1 MIDVI
6 QDGYIIRRIAALSH
20 RSPSSLGQAA
30 THPSCTLYRRSR
42 QNRNGNPRTTER
54 QLLFEPR
61 RIQCVPLVFSLI
73 ALMISA
79 ALLFY
84 EYFLTLD
91 WEVSRYWTI
100 EFKAANLLFYA
111 NRYSALLG
119 NILVVFQYFW
129 TTPSSPA
136 KSLVCSS
143 VETYHQYFILVN
155 QFLVGAM
162 LILRTYALYGRNNR
176 ILAFL
181 LVVAAGTIAVAVW
194 AVISGKP
201 EDDGM
206 DLPLYFGCTYAISH
220 EKGVSLAGAWAGLAT
235 FDSVIFV
242 LTLYRALSRHN
253 SNGLTLLGVLIRDG
267 SIYFGVIV
275 AASLSNILTF
285 LFGEPYTRGLVTT
298 FANIIAAIMIS
309 RLMLNLRDPALS
321 GIPDGTHSTAWT
333 GTGITGM
340 FSSRVDFSG
349 PGGLLETRG
358 RVVSSGGS
366 GTDVQGAEQTPGAQV

>member
-1 MIDVI
+1 MLSVLRVGIFH
-6 QDGYIIRRIAALSH
+6 IRITALSH
-20 RSPSSLGQAA
+20 SSPSPLGQRRPP
-30 THPSCTLYRRSR
+30 THPIPCTGVPR

-61 RIQCVPLVFSLI
+61 HIQCVPLVFSLT

-91 WEVSRYWTI
+91 WEVSRYWTVK
-100 EFKAANLLFYA
+100 FQAANLLFYA
-111 NRYSALLG
+111 NRYLALLG
-119 NILVVFQYFW
+119 NILVVFQNFW
-129 TTPSSPA
+129 TTPSSTA
-136 KSLVCSS
+136 KSL
-143 VETYHQYFILVN
+143 TYHQYFILAN

-181 LVVAAGTIAVAVW
+181 LVVGAGTVAVGVW

-206 DLPLYFGCTYAISH
+206 DLPLYFGCTYAISR

-267 SIYFGVIV
+267 DVIL
-275 AASLSNILTF
+275 ATSLSNILTF
-285 LFGEPYTRGLVTT
+285 LPYTRGLVTT
-298 FANIIAAIMIS
+298 FANILAAIMIS

-321 GIPDGTHSTAWT
+321 GIPDRTQSMAWT
-333 GTGITGM
+333 GTDITGM
-340 FSSRVDFSG
+340 FSSHVDFSG

-366 GTDVQGAEQTPGAQV
+366 GSDVQGAEQRPGAQV

>member
-1 MIDVI
+1 MEI
-6 QDGYIIRRIAALSH
+6 Q
-20 RSPSSLGQAA
+20 
-30 THPSCTLYRRSR
+30 
-42 QNRNGNPRTTER
+42 E
-54 QLLFEPR
+54 QLNANYYLN
-61 RIQCVPLVFSLI
+61 LVTFT
-73 ALMISA
+73 
-79 ALLFY
+79 LLFY

-91 WEVSRYWTI
+91 WEVSRYWTVK
-100 EFKAANLLFYA
+100 FQAANLLFYA
-111 NRYSALLG
+111 NRYLALLG
-119 NILVVFQYFW
+119 NILVVFQNFW
-129 TTPSSPA
+129 TTPSSTA
-136 KSLVCSS
+136 KSLLFHLTACSS
-143 VETYHQYFILVN
+143 VETYHQYFILAN

-181 LVVAAGTIAVAVW
+181 LVVGAGTVAVGVW

-206 DLPLYFGCTYAISH
+206 DLPLYFGCTYAISR

-267 SIYFGVIV
+267 SIYFGQDPSDGSFSALIDCLSSVIL
-275 AASLSNILTF
+275 ATSLSNILTF

-298 FANIIAAIMIS
+298 FANILAAIMIS

-321 GIPDGTHSTAWT
+321 GIPDRTQSMAWT
-333 GTGITGM
+333 GTDITGM
-340 FSSRVDFSG
+340 FSSHVDFSG

-366 GTDVQGAEQTPGAQV
+366 GSDVQGAEQRPGAQV